1 MTLGLPATLSDRLVQ
16 LIDIVFAVVIAE
28 SLARY
33 SDEIVG
39 LSSPRTLVALL
50 GVYVVT
56 VSSWWFYY
64 VSMKKYPYTETR
76 IGTARFAVDLFT
88 VVLYVYLLYSVAQIE
103 SSDNVVRYVSGFP
116 FVFVA
121 YIASGILRRWE
132 YKKPGASRVGL
143 LLTFAVLLGACA
155 SAYHFLYSGR
165 PSEAAAWNWLFIVLP
180 PLLVIAFRV
189 SRRRFY
195 EERTQ

>member
-39 LSSPRTLVALL
+39 LSPLRTLVALL

-64 VSMKKYPYTETR
+64 VSMKKYPYKETR
-76 IGTARFAVDLFT
+76 FGIARFVVDLFT

-103 SSDNVVRYVSGFP
+103 RGDNVVRYVSGFP

-121 YIASGILRRWE
+121 YIVSGILRRLE
-132 YKKPGASRVGL
+132 YNQPRASRLGL

-155 SAYHFLYSGR
+155 SAYHLLYSIW
-165 PSEAAAWNWLFIVLP
+165 PSEAATWNWLFIVLP
-180 PLLVIAFRV
+180 PLLIIAFRV
-189 SRRRFY
+189 RRFRFY
-195 EERTQ
+195 EERAQ